1 MLEVEVKIKVRELS
15 SIRKRLIE
23 RGATP
28 SSTVHEHDIYFNAPH
43 RDFGVTDE
51 ALRVRYSDDTC
62 AVTYKG
68 PKQPGSGSKV
78 REEVTVDVMSG
89 GDVETILGKLGFTR
103 TAEVDKTREY
113 FEFGP
118 LLVSLD
124 QVSGLGTYVEV
135 EMMAAGSFEEAAQNV
150 ESGIKELDIEGER
163 IMLSYLE
170 QVLSRP

>member
-1 MLEVEVKIKVRELS
+1 MLEVEVKIKVKELS

-23 RGATP
+23 KGAKQT
-28 SSTVHEHDIYFNAPH
+28 STVHEHDRYYNAPH

-51 ALRVRYSDDTC
+51 ALRVRYSDDAC

-68 PKQPGSGSKV
+68 PKLPGSGSKV

-89 GDVETILGKLGFTR
+89 EAVETILAKLGFTR
-103 TAEVDKTREY
+103 TAEVDKEREY

-124 QVSGLGTYVEV
+124 RVSGLGSYVEV
-135 EMMAAGSFEEAAQNV
+135 EMMTAVSFEEAAQKV
-150 ESGIKELDIEGER
+150 ENGIKELDIEGER

-170 QVLSRP
+170 QVLSRR